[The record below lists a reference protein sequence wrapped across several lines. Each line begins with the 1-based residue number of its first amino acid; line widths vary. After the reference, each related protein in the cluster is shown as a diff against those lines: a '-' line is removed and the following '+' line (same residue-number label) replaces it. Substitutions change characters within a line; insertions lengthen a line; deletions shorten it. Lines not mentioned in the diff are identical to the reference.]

1 MVSAIAVLPS
11 RLMVIT
17 ASALASSSWATMV
30 LSRLGFAALAG
41 FAGLAAFGALRF
53 ATALGFAV
61 LLRAAVFL
69 VGAFRGLVLSC
80 QARPHQ
86 VDGWFSRE

>member
-1 MVSAIAVLPS
+1 MV
-11 RLMVIT
+11 MT

-30 LSRLGFAALAG
+30 LSRLG

-69 VGAFRGLVLSC
+69 VGAFRGLVLFC

-86 VDGWFSRE
+86 VDGRFSRE